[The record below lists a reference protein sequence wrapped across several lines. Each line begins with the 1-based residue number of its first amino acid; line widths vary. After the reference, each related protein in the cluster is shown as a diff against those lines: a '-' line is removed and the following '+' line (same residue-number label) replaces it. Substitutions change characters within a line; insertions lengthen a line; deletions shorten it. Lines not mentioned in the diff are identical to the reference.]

1 MTLKEIRII
10 KGLTQSECASYLGIS
25 LRSYK
30 SYENDLD
37 KQVTLKYKVLC
48 SKLISYN
55 KNGLILNEDVGFN
68 TNVVIGEKL
77 LRLYKEVELYK
88 KRDCYKYLK
97 RYIDGKYI
105 GKVCILYGLR
115 RTGKTTMLFQLIGEL
130 NKKETAYIK
139 IDKKDNMSLLL
150 KDIKL
155 LNEMGYKN
163 ILIDEITLM
172 SDFID
177 CASVLSDVYS
187 MLGMKIVMSGT
198 DSLGF
203 LLADRDEL
211 YDRNIMIH
219 TSFISFKEYSFLL
232 NINSIDKYI
241 EYGGT
246 LKKEN
251 MNFDDE
257 DYLSDEV
264 SFKNDESTR
273 KYIDSSIARNIQHS
287 LKNDNLGIYF
297 NELRELYENNE
308 LTNAIN
314 RIIEDMNHR
323 FLIKVIEDE
332 YKSKDLGSSKNLLL
346 KEVPLERAFILKNID
361 LKEVIQ
367 LLKRLIEIKERDET
381 KVKVLDSHISKI
393 KFYLFALDLIYKSEV
408 IYESG
413 MNEEYII
420 FVQPGM
426 RYSITKGLVYSLLK
440 DKYFSSVSNEDRN
453 YIIDKIL
460 SDVKGRML
468 EDIVLLEVNKK
479 LSKDK
484 KVFKY
489 KFNLG
494 GEFDMVIYDSKSNT
508 CEIYEIKHSN
518 KIDSKQTRFLNDN
531 NKCDTLEK
539 IYGRIIGK
547 YVLYRGDK
555 KVVGDIQYLNVEEY
569 LLNLK

>member
-1 MTLKEIRII
+1 MTLKEIRLI
-10 KGLTQSECASYLGIS
+10 KGLTQIESADYLGIS

-30 SYENDLD
+30 SYENDFD
-37 KQVTLKYKVLC
+37 KQDTLKYKVLC
-48 SKLISYN
+48 SKLVNYN
-55 KNGLILNEDVGFN
+55 ENGLILNEDGGFN

-77 LRLYKEVELYK
+77 SVLYKKVESYK

-97 RYIDGKYI
+97 KYVDGNYV

-139 IDKKDNMSLLL
+139 IDRKDNMSSLI

-163 ILIDEITLM
+163 ILIDEVTLM
-172 SDFID
+172 DDFID

-219 TSFISFKEYSFLL
+219 TSFISYKEYSNLL
-232 NINSIDKYI
+232 DIKSIDKYI

-251 MNFDDE
+251 MSFDDE
-257 DYLSDEV
+257 DYLNDEV
-264 SFKNDESTR
+264 SFKDDESTR
-273 KYIDSSIARNIQHS
+273 KYIDSSIARNILHS
-287 LKNDNLGIYF
+287 LKNDRLGIYF

-308 LTNAIN
+308 LTNVIN

-323 FLIKVIEDE
+323 FLLKVVENE
-332 YKSKDLGSSKNLLL
+332 FKSHDLGSSKNLLL
-346 KEVPLERAFILKNID
+346 KEAPLNRVFVLNNID
-361 LKEVIQ
+361 SKEVINR
-367 LLKRLIEIKERDET
+367 LKYLIEIKEKTET
-381 KVKVLDSHISKI
+381 KVKVLDYHINKI
-393 KFYLFALDLIYKSEV
+393 KYYLLVLDLIYKCNI

-413 MNEEYII
+413 VVEDYYV
-420 FVQPGM
+420 FTQPGM
-426 RYSITKGLVYSLLK
+426 RYSIAKGLVYSLLQ
-440 DKYFSSVSNEDRN
+440 DKYFVSFSNEDKE
-453 YIIDKIL
+453 YVISKIL
-460 SDVKGRML
+460 NDVKGRML
-468 EDIVLLEVNKK
+468 EDIVLLEVNKVI
-479 LSKDK
+479 SKEK
-484 KVFKY
+484 KAFKY

-494 GEFDMVIYDSKSNT
+494 GEFDLVIYDSISNT
-508 CEIYEIKHSN
+508 CKLYEIKHSDKVN
-518 KIDSKQTRFLNDN
+518 SKQYKYLLDED
-531 NKCDTLEK
+531 KCNYIER
-539 IYGRIIGK
+539 IYGKIEEK
-547 YVLYRGDK
+547 YVLYRGKTK
-555 KVVGDIQYLNVEEY
+555 KVKDIQYINVEEY

>member
-1 MTLKEIRII
+1 MTLKEIRLI
-10 KGLTQSECASYLGIS
+10 KGLNQNDSASYLGIS

-37 KQVTLKYKVLC
+37 KQDTLKYKVLC
-48 SKLISYN
+48 SKLINYN
-55 KNGLILNEDVGFN
+55 ENGLILNEDVGFN
-68 TNVVIGEKL
+68 TNVVIGGKL
-77 LRLYKEVELYK
+77 LRLYKGVESYK

-97 RYIDGKYI
+97 KYI
-105 GKVCILYGLR
+105 NCNYVGKVCILYGLR
-115 RTGKTTMLFQLIGEL
+115 RTGKTTMLFQLVGEL

-139 IDKKDNMSLLL
+139 IDKKDNMGLLL
-150 KDIKL
+150 KDIKV

-172 SDFID
+172 DDFID

-219 TSFISFKEYSFLL
+219 TSFISFKEYSTLL
-232 NINSIDKYI
+232 NISSIDKYI

-251 MNFDDE
+251 MDFGDE

-264 SFKNDESTR
+264 SFKDDESTR

-287 LKNDNLGIYF
+287 LKNDRLGIYF

-308 LTNAIN
+308 LTNVIN
-314 RIIEDMNHR
+314 RIIEDINHR
-323 FLIKVIEDE
+323 FLLKVIEE
-332 YKSKDLGSSKNLLL
+332 KFKSHDLGSSKNLLL
-346 KEVPLERAFILKNID
+346 KEAPLDRAFILKNINS
-361 LKEVIQ
+361 KEVINR
-367 LLKRLIEIKERDET
+367 LKDIIEIKEKDET
-381 KVKVLDSHISKI
+381 KIRVLGSHINKI
-393 KFYLFALDLIYKSEV
+393 KFYLFALDLIFKSEV

-413 MNEEYII
+413 VSEEYII

-426 RYSITKGLVYSLLK
+426 RYSITKGLVFSLLK
-440 DKYFSSVSNEDRN
+440 DKYFSNVSSEDKN
-453 YIIDKIL
+453 YIINKIL

-508 CEIYEIKHSN
+508 CEIYEIKHSD
-518 KIDSKQTRFLNDN
+518 KIDSKQTRFLNDDD
-531 NKCDTLEK
+531 KCKSLEK
-539 IYGRIIGK
+539 IYGKIKKK

-555 KVVGDIQYLNVEEY
+555 KVVGNIQYLNVEEY